1 MKVCYYGD
9 TNIGKVRAKNE
20 DNLVLKRVWQDT
32 HLLAV
37 AIDGVGGQG
46 GGDVAAELAARCI
59 SEHFDDCQAT
69 ANSLDVLQAAVIY
82 ANNTICAQRYSQMRC
97 VLTAALININTGLMV
112 VCHIGDTR
120 LYMLKDGVLTKVTS
134 DHSLVAPLEESG
146 TISEIEAMRHPQRN
160 VITRSVG
167 RETLHWGSEYIQTH
181 TLALEPCTIML
192 CSDGLY
198 DMVHSSQV
206 MPILGD
212 ATDVQD
218 RVERLIEAALDGG
231 GRDNITVIVID
242 LKDDE

>member
-20 DNLVLKRVWQDT
+20 DNLVLKRVWQET

-120 LYMLKDGVLTKVTS
+120 LYVLKDGVLTQVTS
-134 DHSLVAPLEESG
+134 DQSLVGPLEESG
-146 TISEIEAMRHPQRN
+146 RISELEAMRHSQRN

-206 MPILGD
+206 TPILCD

-218 RVERLIEAALDGG
+218 RVERLIEAAD
-231 GRDNITVIVID
+231 RKSVV
-242 LKDDE
+242 